1 MSGSFGADIG
11 KRLRRLLPAALR
23 AGPAVVPVVRL
34 SGTIGIGTPLRPALT
49 IASVAAA
56 LERAFSVRDARE
68 VAIVVNSP
76 GGAAAQAHLIYR
88 RIRTLAEE
96 KGLQVTA
103 FVEDAAASGGYMIAC
118 AADEIVADRASIV
131 GSIGVVTATFGF
143 DKLMEKIG
151 VERRLY
157 VTGEKKS
164 ILDPFLP
171 ERPEDLKRIKTMQR
185 DIQALFTELVRER
198 RAGRLAA
205 PEKTLFSGE
214 FWVGDRARTLG
225 LVDGV
230 GDIVTTMK
238 ARYGEDVELLPMSE
252 KQSVLR
258 RLLGGGRPQIGL
270 PGAPL
275 AAGLAGEIVAEAE
288 VRALWARIG
297 L

>member
-1 MSGSFGADIG
+1 MSGSFGADLG
-11 KRLRRLLPAALR
+11 KRFRRLLPAALR

-49 IASVAAA
+49 IAGVAAA
-56 LERAFSVRDARE
+56 LDRAFSVRDARE

-157 VTGEKKS
+157 VTGDKKS

-171 ERPEDLKRIKTMQR
+171 ERPEDLKRIKAMQR

-205 PEKTLFSGE
+205 PERTLFSGE
-214 FWVGDRARTLG
+214 FWVGDRARALG

-238 ARYGEDVELLPMSE
+238 ARYGEDVELQPMTE

-258 RLLGGGRPQIGL
+258 RLFGGGRPQIGL
-270 PGAPL
+270 VGAPL